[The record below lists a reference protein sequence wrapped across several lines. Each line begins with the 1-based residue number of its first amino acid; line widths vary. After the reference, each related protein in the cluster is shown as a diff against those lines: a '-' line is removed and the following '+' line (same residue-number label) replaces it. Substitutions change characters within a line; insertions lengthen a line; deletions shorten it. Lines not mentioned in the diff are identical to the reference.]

1 MTLKDLHK
9 LALAR
14 QRIKYPNMPEAALYV
29 KPFKAS
35 KANELTRSI
44 ETFIKL
50 TGHVADR
57 INNGAVYDKAKG
69 VYRSGSV
76 RKGIADI
83 MATKRIEHQGRV
95 FGVTVAIE
103 VKIGRDRQ
111 SEHQKAFQAEIERG
125 GGVYIIARD
134 WDGFYRD
141 WEAIK

>member
-1 MTLKDLHK
+1 MTLKELHQ
-9 LALAR
+9 LALKR
-14 QRIKYPNMPEAALYV
+14 QRIKYPNVPEAALYV
-29 KPFKAS
+29 KPFKS
-35 KANELTRSI
+35 SRANELTRSI
-44 ETFIKL
+44 ETYINL
-50 TGHVADR
+50 TGHVANR
-57 INNGAVYDKAKG
+57 INNAAVYDAKKG

-83 MATKRIEHQGRV
+83 MATKRVEHFGRV

-111 SEHQKAFQAEIERG
+111 SEHQKEFQAEIERG

-134 WDGFYRD
+134 WDGFIKE